1 MIRKLVLAAAT
12 VTLLGPAA
20 AMAEELPTTPYLPL
34 DAATKAADAAL
45 KACAAA
51 GHNVSVAIVARD
63 GSTKVLLKADNS
75 GPHTVTSAT
84 GKAFTSAAM
93 GRDTAGLAEFIAS
106 KPANEGLR
114 DMDARMIIQAGG
126 LPIKIGGA
134 LVGGI
139 GVGGAPTGNLD
150 ADCAATGLKAIGA
163 VE

>member
-1 MIRKLVLAAAT
+1 MIRNLVLAAA
-12 VTLLGPAA
+12 LLAPAA
-20 AMAEELPTTPYLPL
+20 AVAQELPTAPYLPL
-34 DAATKAADAAL
+34 ELATRAADAAL
-45 KACAAA
+45 KACVAE

-75 GPHTVTSAT
+75 GPHTATSAQ

-114 DMDARMIIQAGG
+114 DMDARMVIQTGG
-126 LPIKIGGA
+126 LPVRIANA

-139 GVGGAPTGNLD
+139 GVGGAPSGDID
-150 ADCAATGLKAIGA
+150 AGCAAAGLKAIGA
-163 VE
+163 AE

>member
-1 MIRKLVLAAAT
+1 MIRNLVLAA
-12 VTLLGPAA
+12 TLLAPLAA
-20 AMAEELPTTPYLPL
+20 TAQELPTTPYLPL
-34 DAATKAADAAL
+34 ESAAKAADAAL
-45 KACAAA
+45 KACVAE

-75 GPHTVTSAT
+75 GPHTGTSAQ

-114 DMDARMIIQAGG
+114 DMDPRMVIQAGG
-126 LPIKIGGA
+126 LPIKLADA

-139 GVGGAPTGNLD
+139 GVGGAPSGDID
-150 ADCAATGLKAIGA
+150 AGCAIAGLKAIGA
-163 VE
+163 AE